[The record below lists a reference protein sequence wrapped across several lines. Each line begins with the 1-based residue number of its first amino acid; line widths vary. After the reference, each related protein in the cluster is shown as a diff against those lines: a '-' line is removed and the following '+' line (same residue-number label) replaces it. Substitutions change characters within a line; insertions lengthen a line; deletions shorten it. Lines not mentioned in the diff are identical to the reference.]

1 MGGGLRGGEW
11 VCPTHVAGYGKL
23 IFWCFSSVLP
33 QGFGIYRKVNGGG
46 GLLCLPE
53 RPVLELVPIRN
64 LFLTL

>member
-1 MGGGLRGGEW
+1 VGGGLRGGEW

-46 GLLCLPE
+46 GPS
-53 RPVLELVPIRN
+53 
-64 LFLTL
+64 LFTREAGS